1 MLRRRR
7 LDVDDRR
14 DCEEVVQKDRVEE
27 GLVQNAD
34 VEVDVDEVLEV
45 DVLQWTKTMSKRK
58 AKSMSTLEVEAK
70 RCHQVGKDLVEEDD
84 VEEVVRKMV
93 MCRCGCGGLLPM
105 ASREDLDGTR
115 ALLPCQMVQ
124 GFHLKG
130 VPNWVDQKSLGSRR
144 CVESMHGHWSPLSCR
159 LSLPPLL
166 SLCC

>member
-1 MLRRRR
+1 MRNQLLRRRR

-58 AKSMSTLEVEAK
+58 AKSMSMLEVEAK

-84 VEEVVRKMV
+84 VEEIVRKMV
-93 MCRCGCGGLLPM
+93 MCHCGWGGLSLLVCRG
-105 ASREDLDGTR
+105 ASGMTM

-130 VPNWVDQKSLGSRR
+130 VPSWG
-144 CVESMHGHWSPLSCR
+144 
-159 LSLPPLL
+159 
-166 SLCC
+166 